1 VTLSRVLYPGS
12 FDPIHNGHVE
22 IVEAAVSLFGTVVVA
37 VISNPQKTTGL
48 FDLAERTALIEQS
61 LAHLATVE
69 VANSEGLTIDAAR
82 DLRCDFIVKVLRS
95 ASDFEIEMQMAQTN
109 FAVAAVRTVF
119 VPSATEHGYLASS
132 FIREI
137 ARFGGDVSALVPVP
151 VNRRLKERFH
161 P

>member
-1 VTLSRVLYPGS
+1 LSRVLYPGS

-37 VISNPQKTTGL
+37 VLTNPQKNTGL
-48 FDLAERTALIEQS
+48 FDAGERTSMIEQS

-69 VANSEGLTIDAAR
+69 VASFQGLTVDAAR
-82 DLRCDFIVKVLRS
+82 DLRCDFIVKGLRS

-132 FIREI
+132 FIRDI
-137 ARFGGDVSALVPVP
+137 ARFGGDVSALVPAP
-151 VNRRLKERFH
+151 VNRRLKERFQA
-161 P
+161 

>member
-1 VTLSRVLYPGS
+1 MTLSRVLYPGS

-22 IVEAAVSLFGTVVVA
+22 IVEAAAILFGTVVVA
-37 VISNPQKTTGL
+37 VITNPQKNTSL
-48 FDLAERTALIEQS
+48 FALAERTELIEQS
-61 LAHLATVE
+61 LAHLSTVE
-69 VANSEGLTIDAAR
+69 VASFEGLTVDAAR
-82 DLRCDFIVKVLRS
+82 DLRCDFIVKGLRS

-132 FIREI
+132 FVREI
-137 ARFGGDVSALVPVP
+137 ARFGGDVSALVPAA

>member
-1 VTLSRVLYPGS
+1 MSRVLYPGS
-12 FDPIHNGHVE
+12 FDPIHNGHIE

-48 FDLAERTALIEQS
+48 FDLAERTSLVEQS
-61 LAHLATVE
+61 LAHLPTVE
-69 VANSEGLTIDAAR
+69 VASCQGLTVDAAR
-82 DLRCDFIVKVLRS
+82 DLRCDFIVKGLRS

-137 ARFGGDVSALVPVP
+137 ARFGGDVSALVPAA

>member
-1 VTLSRVLYPGS
+1 MSRVLYPGS

-37 VISNPQKTTGL
+37 VITNPQKSTSL
-48 FDLAERTALIEQS
+48 FDLVERTELIEQA
-61 LAHLATVE
+61 LAHLSTVE
-69 VANSEGLTIDAAR
+69 VASFEGLTVDAAR
-82 DLRCDFIVKVLRS
+82 GLRCDFIVKGLRS

-119 VPSATEHGYLASS
+119 VPSASEHGYLASS
-132 FIREI
+132 FVREI
-137 ARFGGDVSALVPVP
+137 ARFGGDVSALVPAA

>member
-1 VTLSRVLYPGS
+1 MSRVLYPGS
-12 FDPIHNGHVE
+12 FDPIHNGHIE
-22 IVEAAVSLFGTVVVA
+22 IVEAAVNLFGTVVVA
-37 VISNPQKTTGL
+37 VITNPQKTTGL
-48 FDLAERTALIEQS
+48 FDLAERTSLIEQS
-61 LAHLATVE
+61 LAHLPSVE
-69 VANSEGLTIDAAR
+69 VASCQGLTVDAAR
-82 DLRCDFIVKVLRS
+82 DLRCDFIVKGLRS

-137 ARFGGDVSALVPVP
+137 ARFGGDVSGLVPVS

>member
-22 IVEAAVSLFGTVVVA
+22 IVEAAAILFGTVVVA
-37 VISNPQKTTGL
+37 VITNPQKNTSL
-48 FDLAERTALIEQS
+48 FPLAERTELIEQS
-61 LAHLATVE
+61 LAHLSAVE
-69 VANSEGLTIDAAR
+69 VASFEGLTVDAAR
-82 DLRCDFIVKVLRS
+82 DLRCDFIVKGLRS

-137 ARFGGDVSALVPVP
+137 ARFGGDVSALVPAA

-161 P
+161 A